1 MITIAIF
8 NIVFVLLA
16 YLAQYKGQAYLL
28 KVSFVLIFLFLALRY
43 DYGNDYRSY
52 LDEFV
57 RLTSYSSLDYTDET
71 EHFEKGWLFLYFLF
85 KPFGFFALVAVLAAF
100 NCFIYY
106 RLIKKY
112 VLPNYYWLAVFIY
125 VFNVGFMLTQLS
137 SMRQTLAIGIF
148 LFAIDYIKKKNAIRY
163 CLCIGLASLFHSSAL
178 ILLPVYLIG
187 VLNWTINK
195 KTATILYLIY
205 LLSFLFAQTF
215 LPQINQLVSSNFERY
230 ENYSGSSELGTGL
243 GLIINSILFIIV
255 LYYADFQ
262 DNITLIFFKILIL
275 CYLLI
280 PFSLILSML
289 GRAGMYFQPAMIVV
303 FPTILSN
310 IKNSFFKIIFLGAV
324 VILTIYGFNEFFN
337 SEIYSSSYKT
347 YKTIFSA
354 PEFY

>member
-1 MITIAIF
+1 MPL
-8 NIVFVLLA
+8 V
-16 YLAQYKGQAYLL
+16 
-28 KVSFVLIFLFLALRY
+28 
-43 DYGNDYRSY
+43 
-52 LDEFV
+52 
-57 RLTSYSSLDYTDET
+57 
-71 EHFEKGWLFLYFLF
+71 YF
-85 KPFGFFALVAVLAAF
+85 
-100 NCFIYY
+100 
-106 RLIKKY
+106 
-112 VLPNYYWLAVFIY
+112 
-125 VFNVGFMLTQLS
+125 
-137 SMRQTLAIGIF
+137 
-148 LFAIDYIKKKNAIRY
+148 DYIKKKNAIRY

>member
-148 LFAIDYIKKKNAIRY
+148 
-163 CLCIGLASLFHSSAL
+163 
-178 ILLPVYLIG
+178 
-187 VLNWTINK
+187 
-195 KTATILYLIY
+195 
-205 LLSFLFAQTF
+205 
-215 LPQINQLVSSNFERY
+215 
-230 ENYSGSSELGTGL
+230 
-243 GLIINSILFIIV
+243 
-255 LYYADFQ
+255 
-262 DNITLIFFKILIL
+262 
-275 CYLLI
+275 
-280 PFSLILSML
+280 
-289 GRAGMYFQPAMIVV
+289 
-303 FPTILSN
+303 
-310 IKNSFFKIIFLGAV
+310 
-324 VILTIYGFNEFFN
+324 
-337 SEIYSSSYKT
+337 
-347 YKTIFSA
+347 
-354 PEFY
+354 